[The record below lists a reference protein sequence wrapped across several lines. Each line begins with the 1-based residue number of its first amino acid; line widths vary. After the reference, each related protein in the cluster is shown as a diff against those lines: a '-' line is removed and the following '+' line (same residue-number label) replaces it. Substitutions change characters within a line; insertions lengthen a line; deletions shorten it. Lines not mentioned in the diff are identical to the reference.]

1 MVFLVGGW
9 VGGVMEARVIGGEG
23 VFYKGGDGV
32 YTYQVWEN
40 PKVEPGGAFLQCREN
55 GVKTACEYIYIYIHI
70 EPTDHPCVF

>member
-40 PKVEPGGAFLQCREN
+40 PKVELWARFFSAGRMVL
-55 GVKTACEYIYIYIHI
+55 KTPVNKFAYM
-70 EPTDHPCVF
+70 

>member
-1 MVFLVGGW
+1 MVVFLVGGW

-40 PKVEPGGAFLQCREN
+40 PKVEPGGHFFSAGRMVLKPPVN
-55 GVKTACEYIYIYIHI
+55 IYIYI
-70 EPTDHPCVF
+70 